1 MGRGRGAPQPE
12 WKTNRID
19 RPCREVPQNTS
30 RLRPVTV
37 RSRYG
42 GKEKIEQIQGT

>member
-1 MGRGRGAPQPE
+1 MGRGRGAPQAE

-19 RPCREVPQNTS
+19 REVPQNTS